1 MYKDLKTMI
10 IIGSTGTGKTRLI
23 KKYIEEIINEDND
36 IYIIDLK
43 RVELFEYKD
52 NDKVTY
58 IEFMEDIENILNKI
72 KKNKK
77 KKYLFIDEYFEV
89 RINKDLHQLVK
100 KIIYN
105 RRDYNIDIVLSSQ
118 NKNSFCNGMKSKV
131 NTVINLNGY
140 Y

>member
-72 KKNKK
+72 EKNKK

>member
-72 KKNKK
+72 EKNKK

-89 RINKDLHQLVK
+89 RINKDLHELVK

>member
-1 MYKDLKTMI
+1 M
-10 IIGSTGTGKTRLI
+10 
-23 KKYIEEIINEDND
+23 KKLLMKIND

>member
-10 IIGSTGTGKTRLI
+10 IVGSTGTGKTRLI
-23 KKYIEEIINEDND
+23 SKYIEEIINEDND

-72 KKNKK
+72 EKNNVFVACRMHVGR
-77 KKYLFIDEYFEV
+77 LFG
-89 RINKDLHQLVK
+89 
-100 KIIYN
+100 
-105 RRDYNIDIVLSSQ
+105 RRKESEGTL
-118 NKNSFCNGMKSKV
+118 
-131 NTVINLNGY
+131 GY
-140 Y
+140 VQYPFGHTRR

>member
-23 KKYIEEIINEDND
+23 SKYIEEIINEDND

-58 IEFMEDIENILNKI
+58 IEFMEDIENILKKI
-72 KKNKK
+72 EKNKK

-89 RINKDLHQLVK
+89 RINKDLHELVK

-118 NKNSFCNGMKSKV
+118 NTNSFCNGMKSKV
-131 NTVINLNGY
+131 NTVIKLNGY
-140 Y
+140 